1 MTTAPSPRASRPQLI
16 GLIGAN
22 VAGSLSPLLHER
34 EAAAQGLRYAYRP
47 LDLDELGLTPED
59 AGQLVRDAARLGY
72 TGLNVT
78 HPCKQTVISGL
89 DALSDDARALGAV
102 NTVTVDADRSDPA
115 DSAAHDA
122 GTRPGARLTGRNT
135 DHSGFRAALAEGL
148 PGVPLGTVVLVGA
161 GGAGSAVARALL
173 DSGVR
178 ELLVADVDPARAAAL
193 AARLGEPRSG
203 SRIAAVAHE
212 EVPARLGEADG
223 VVNATPIGMV
233 GHPGTPFD
241 TSALTRR
248 HWVADVVYRPLATQL
263 VKAALAAGC
272 RVLDGGWMAVAQA
285 ADSFELFTGLAAD
298 RARMRA
304 HFLDLVA
311 ETD

>member
-1 MTTAPSPRASRPQLI
+1 MTTAPSPRPPRPQLI

-34 EAAAQGLRYAYRP
+34 EAAAQGLRYAYRA

-59 AGQLVRDAARLGY
+59 AGQLARDAGRLGY

-78 HPCKQTVISGL
+78 HPCKQTVIPGL
-89 DALSDDARALGAV
+89 DALSEDARALGAV
-102 NTVTVDADRSDPA
+102 NTVTVDADPADPA
-115 DSAAHDA
+115 DSAAHDG
-122 GTRPGARLTGRNT
+122 GTHPGSRLTGRNT

-193 AARLGEPRSG
+193 AARLGEPGSG
-203 SRIAAVAHE
+203 SRVAAVAHE
-212 EVPARLGEADG
+212 EVFARLSEADG

-241 TSALTRR
+241 TSALMRR

-285 ADSFELFTGLAAD
+285 ADSFELFTGLPAD

>member
-1 MTTAPSPRASRPQLI
+1 VS
-16 GLIGAN
+16 
-22 VAGSLSPLLHER
+22 
-34 EAAAQGLRYAYRP
+34 
-47 LDLDELGLTPED
+47 
-59 AGQLVRDAARLGY
+59 
-72 TGLNVT
+72 
-78 HPCKQTVISGL
+78 
-89 DALSDDARALGAV
+89 
-102 NTVTVDADRSDPA
+102 
-115 DSAAHDA
+115 
-122 GTRPGARLTGRNT
+122 
-135 DHSGFRAALAEGL
+135 
-148 PGVPLGTVVLVGA
+148 LGTVVLVGA

-193 AARLGEPRSG
+193 AERLGEAGSG
-203 SRIAAVAHE
+203 SRVAAVAHE
-212 EVPARLGEADG
+212 EVPARLAEADG

-263 VKAALAAGC
+263 VKAALASGC

-285 ADSFELFTGLAAD
+285 ADSFELFTGVAAD